1 MQRYEKEKHMIQQIF
16 RSALLGTALGVL
28 AASGAYAQGGGGEL
42 VVVANQEPQHMQAQV
57 TYKEINSV
65 GLRNVVEQLTRID
78 DNTGEVLPM
87 LATSWKQVS
96 PTVWHFKLREGI
108 TFHDGTPLD
117 GEAAAVG
124 INHAW
129 SPDNDYDIRANMGPQ
144 ITAEAVDESTVAV
157 ITAAPD
163 PLLPKRMYLGG
174 ISSAKQILENPADY
188 DLHPIGT
195 GPYVFDEWKQG
206 QYVTMKANPDW
217 WGNTAADTYGE
228 IYFDSVRIVWR
239 SEPIVRAAMVQ
250 SGEAHVAMFLTP
262 EECERFNATGGIK
275 CKGKGS
281 DTYLQFRLDYHDAH
295 PLLTD
300 LDFRKAV
307 HTAIDWDGIR
317 VNLMGLGQPLPGQ
330 MLPSVATGF
339 HEGIQQYPYDPAGA
353 KAIVEKLKASGA
365 DMPSIHI
372 ATRLGSTPRNGEMVE
387 AMGAMLDAVG
397 IPNTVAV
404 EEPGVFNPWVT
415 TKPNPKRSSAW
426 LHPLG
431 NPLMDNAA
439 NFGASFSCGGR
450 ISVFCDPD
458 FDARVAIAATLSG
471 DERHTALRD
480 LVKEG
485 HDRYVVTAVGLL
497 ERAYGLPENFEW
509 DFGLDHRI
517 VAVNMRLK

>member
-1 MQRYEKEKHMIQQIF
+1 MILQLF
-16 RSALLGTALGVL
+16 RSALLGTAFGVL

-65 GLRNVVEQLTRID
+65 GLRNVIEQLTRID

-124 INHAW
+124 INYAW

-144 ITAEAVDESTVAV
+144 ITAEAVDKLTVAV

-163 PLLPKRMYLGG
+163 PLLAKRMYLGG
-174 ISSAKQILENPADY
+174 ISSAKQILEDPAGY
-188 DLHPIGT
+188 DVHPIGT

-228 IYFDSVRIVWR
+228 IYFDSVRVVWR
-239 SEPIVRAAMVQ
+239 AEPIVRAAMVE
-250 SGEAHVAMFLTP
+250 SGEAHIAMFLTR
-262 EECERFNATGGIK
+262 EECERFNATDGIK

-281 DTYLQFRLDYHDAH
+281 DTFLQFRLDYHGGD

-300 LDFRKAV
+300 LDFRKAIF
-307 HTAIDWDGIR
+307 TAIDWEGIR
-317 VNLMGLGQPLPGQ
+317 QNLMGLGEKLHGQ

-353 KAIVEKLKASGA
+353 KAIVNKLKASGA

-397 IPNTVAV
+397 IEA
-404 EEPGVFNPWVT
+404 
-415 TKPNPKRSSAW
+415 
-426 LHPLG
+426 HPVLIEAG
-431 NPLMDNAA
+431 EDGSDLREDFPDNAFNHVILRVPLA
-439 NFGASFSCGGR
+439 EPAMRIPALVDGAVWLECTSPYAKTSVALNRPQVFQKQVTLALNLGGVKRNFAKN
-450 ISVFCDPD
+450 
-458 FDARVAIAATLSG
+458 A
-471 DERHTALRD
+471 
-480 LVKEG
+480 
-485 HDRYVVTAVGLL
+485 VVTQANTEATGKVKKAKEEKKEKREAE
-497 ERAYGLPENFEW
+497 ERGEYQ
-509 DFGLDHRI
+509 
-517 VAVNMRLK
+517 V